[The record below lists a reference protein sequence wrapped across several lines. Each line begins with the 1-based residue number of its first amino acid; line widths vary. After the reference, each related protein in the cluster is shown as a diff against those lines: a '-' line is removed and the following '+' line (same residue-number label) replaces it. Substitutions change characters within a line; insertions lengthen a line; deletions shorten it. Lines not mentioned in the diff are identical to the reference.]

1 MGYIAMEKKQQDL
14 VEFLLK
20 VPLFSPVPPT
30 QIDEIADLFER
41 ETYQKD
47 EVICRQ
53 GDPGNSMYVVRSGIV
68 SVYKEIEGKELYVSD
83 LKRGGFFGEI
93 SLLSDEYRN
102 ATIRVSLDTT
112 VYCLTRENFE
122 ILIKNNKSIGLYLSR
137 HYAKRMVLEEKNHPG
152 KTNVPVFYAV
162 SATGP
167 DLGVSHFLY
176 TVSYHIS
183 DESKKRVLV
192 IEPHLEPERI
202 MEKYGLTRIVCPD
215 TGLFALLPDNSYRPE
230 DIHWFLHESGFTV
243 LQLNKGF
250 SDRLSEVVPVMMEE
264 LQQNYDIIFVNLSHY
279 LTSMERLFVRL
290 CDRTLVLM
298 HNTDE
303 TLGDVRKRLDE
314 LEQICGASAF
324 LGRIRA
330 GVSHLVGQKGI
341 PRQEMKR
348 RLNLP
353 EIPHI
358 WVDRSDDAFNDRID
372 KTKCFP
378 VKGARAVARE
388 IAGIR
393 LGLAFGAG
401 AARGWAHIG
410 VLKVLEEAGIHIDMI
425 SGASMGAL
433 VGGIYAATASVDEL
447 IKYTIDLLP
456 TKRAAREKIF
466 DYTFP
471 IQGFLKGGKA
481 ANMVRRAVNRA
492 DFLDLKI
499 PAYLVGVDIIK
510 GEEVVFETGDVT
522 DAIRASI
529 SIPAI
534 FSPFKHKGRWMV
546 DGGLL
551 NPVPVDVLLRKGADM
566 VIAVCI
572 EPRSGGR
579 GEASRAPG
587 IKEMV
592 FRTISIVHGRA
603 TGDFAKNADMVLYP
617 DVKKYAWD
625 DFHKGIS
632 LMRYGMEECFEHLE
646 EIRKMIRLKEARND
660 VFI

>member
-1 MGYIAMEKKQQDL
+1 MGKNLQDL

-20 VPLFSPVPPT
+20 VPLFSSVPPE
-30 QIDEIADLFER
+30 QINEIADLFKR
-41 ETYQKD
+41 ETYRKD

-53 GDPGNSMYVVRSGIV
+53 KDPADSMYVIRSGIV
-68 SVYKEIEGKELYVSD
+68 SVFKEIDGREVYVSD

-93 SLLSDEYRN
+93 SLLSGESRN

-112 VYCLTRENFE
+112 LYCLTRKNFE
-122 ILIKNNKSIGLYLSR
+122 LLIKNNKSIGLYLSR
-137 HYAKRMVLEEKNHPG
+137 YYAKRMVSEETNQSG
-152 KTNVPVFYAV
+152 KKNVPVFYAV

-176 TVSYHIS
+176 TVSFHIS
-183 DESKKRVLV
+183 DESEKRVLV

-215 TGLFALLPDNSYRPE
+215 TALFAILPEKSYNPE
-230 DIHWFLHESGFTV
+230 DIHWFIHESGFTV
-243 LQLNKGF
+243 LQLTTGF
-250 SDRLSEVVPVMMEE
+250 SDRLSEMVPLLMEG
-264 LQQNYDIIFVNLSHY
+264 LQLHYDIIFVNLSHY

-298 HNTDE
+298 HNTHE
-303 TLGDVRKRLDE
+303 TLEVVRKKLKE

-324 LGRIRA
+324 LGRIRV
-330 GVSHLVGQKGI
+330 GVSHLYGQKGI

-348 RLNLP
+348 LLNLP
-353 EIPHI
+353 EIPNI

-372 KTKCFP
+372 TEKCFP

-393 LGLAFGAG
+393 LGIAFGAG

-410 VLKVLEEAGIHIDMI
+410 VLKVLEDAGIHIDMI
-425 SGASMGAL
+425 SGAS
-433 VGGIYAATASVDEL
+433 VGGLIGGGYAATASVDEL
-447 IKYTIDLLP
+447 KKYTFDQFP
-456 TKRAAREKIF
+456 TKLAVRKKIF
-466 DYTFP
+466 DFGIP
-471 IQGFLKGGKA
+471 FHGLLKGDKVV
-481 ANMVRRAVNRA
+481 NLIRTAVKNA
-492 DFLDLKI
+492 DFLDLLI
-499 PAYLVGVDIIK
+499 PTYIVGVDILK

-522 DAIRASI
+522 DAIRSSI

-534 FSPFKHKGRWMV
+534 FSPHKYKGKWMV

-572 EPRSGGR
+572 EPRSGGSG
-579 GEASRAPG
+579 GESRAPG
-587 IKEMV
+587 IKSVV

-603 TGDFAKNADMVLYP
+603 TGNFTKNADIVIYP
-617 DVKKYAWD
+617 NVQDYAWD

-632 LMRYGMEECFEHLE
+632 LMRYGMEACFEQLE
-646 EIRKMIRLKEARND
+646 DIKKLIRSKGAR
-660 VFI
+660 

>member
-1 MGYIAMEKKQQDL
+1 MKKNLQDL
-14 VEFLLK
+14 IEFLLK
-20 VPLFSPVPPT
+20 IPLFSSVPPE
-30 QIDEIADLFER
+30 QINKIADLFKR
-41 ETYQKD
+41 KTYQK
-47 EVICRQ
+47 EAIICHQ
-53 GDPGNSMYVVRSGIV
+53 GDPGDSMYVIRSGIV
-68 SVYKEIEGKELYVSD
+68 SVFKEIGGKEVYISD
-83 LKRGGFFGEI
+83 IKRGGFFGEI
-93 SLLSDEYRN
+93 SLLSGASRN

-112 VYCLTRENFE
+112 VYCLTRKNFE
-122 ILIKNNKSIGLYLSR
+122 ILVKNNKSIGLYLSR
-137 HYAKRMVLEEKNHPG
+137 HYAKRMVLEETNHPG
-152 KTNVPVFYAV
+152 KKNVPVFYAV
-162 SATGP
+162 SATKP

-183 DESKKRVLV
+183 DESKKRVLI

-202 MEKYGLTRIVCPD
+202 MRKYGLTMVACPD
-215 TGLFALLPDNSYRPE
+215 PGLFALLPENSYRPE

-250 SDRLSEVVPVMMEE
+250 SNRLSEVVPVMMEE
-264 LQQNYDIIFVNLSHY
+264 LQLNFDIIFVNLSHY

-290 CDRTLVLM
+290 CDKTLVLM
-298 HNTDE
+298 SNTHE
-303 TLGDVRKRLDE
+303 TLVDIRRRLDD

-324 LGRIRA
+324 LGRIRV
-330 GVSHLVGQKGI
+330 GVSHLYGQKGI
-341 PRQEMKR
+341 PRQEMKTL
-348 RLNLP
+348 LNLP
-353 EIPHI
+353 EIPNI
-358 WVDRSDDAFNDRID
+358 WVDQSDDAFNDRID
-372 KTKCFP
+372 TKKCFP

-393 LGLAFGAG
+393 LGIAFGAG

-410 VLKVLEEAGIHIDMI
+410 VLKVLEDAGIHIDMI

-433 VGGIYAATASVDEL
+433 VGGIYAATASTRQLRKD
-447 IKYTIDLLP
+447 TIDLFP
-456 TKRAAREKIF
+456 TKRAARKEIF

-481 ANMVRRAVNRA
+481 ANLVRTAVNQA
-492 DFLDLKI
+492 DFMDLMI
-499 PAYLVGVDIIK
+499 PAYIVAVDIMK

-522 DAIRASI
+522 DAIRSSI

-534 FSPFKHKGRWMV
+534 FSPYKYKGRWMV

-572 EPRSGGR
+572 EPRNGGSGETG
-579 GEASRAPG
+579 RAPG
-587 IKEMV
+587 IKEMIS
-592 FRTISIVHGRA
+592 RTISIVHGRA
-603 TGDFAKNADMVLYP
+603 TGDFARNADIVLYP

-625 DFHKGIS
+625 DFHKGVS

-646 EIRKMIRLKEARND
+646 EIKNLIQAKGVRSDLSI
-660 VFI
+660 